1 MDKVRQKGWVRQLI
15 DVIYCGK
22 HKLDLRKQTVI
33 MGILNATPDS
43 FSDGGKFNHVEQAVE
58 RAKQLVAE
66 GAHIIDI
73 GGESTRPGAEKVPLE
88 EELRRVIPIVEAV
101 AKAVDVPISID
112 TYKAEVAKQ
121 AIEAGATMINDV
133 WGAKADPNMAK
144 VAANYGVPIVLMHN
158 RHDRHYKDFISDMIN
173 DLKESIHLVKQAGVT
188 DEQIIIDPGI
198 GFAKTVGHNLE
209 VMRRLDEFSVLG
221 YPILLGTSRK
231 SFIGH
236 VLDLPVHE
244 RVEGTGATVCLG
256 IAKGVHIVRVHDVL
270 PIARMAKMMD
280 AMIGRGWEYE
290 R

>member
-1 MDKVRQKGWVRQLI
+1 MI

-43 FSDGGKFNHVEQAVE
+43 FSDGGKFNHVEQAIE

-158 RHDRHYKDFISDMIN
+158 RHDRNYKDFISDMIN

-198 GFAKTVGHNLE
+198 GFAKTVEHNLE
-209 VMRRLDEFSVLG
+209 VMRRLDEFSVFG

-280 AMIGRGWEYE
+280 AMVGKGWEYE

>member
-1 MDKVRQKGWVRQLI
+1 MI

-66 GAHIIDI
+66 GANIIDI

-198 GFAKTVGHNLE
+198 GFAKTVEHNLE